1 MKLLNRQGERRIA
14 NAVLADPEEHT
25 VMDKG
30 GAVRSIQ
37 AANVDMP
44 EGELLEL
51 WKPVNLERLA
61 RTYWKYLSRVTLGI
75 IRVTYTEEERAVVV
89 IGRPLV
95 LLRFHAPEY
104 DISGD
109 RGIVQWEIKD
119 GLLVSKRNEGY
130 LEIDV
135 KRMESDRQGYARVH
149 VEVEIANFYPAIA
162 TWVARWVY
170 VQTQSRIHVLVTH
183 GFLRS
188 LARLEL
194 EKSAVGRF
202 SEDGAQRRRQRRRH
216 ALAGRGRA
224 HADRRSAR
232 VIPATSTSASRE
244 EGLAPMELMKPWKR
258 PAEAA
263 HEHLHARLA
272 QRLRVGLALV
282 AQRVEAGGDHQRRR
296 RLAEPR

>member
-25 VMDKG
+25 VMDSS

-44 EGELLEL
+44 EADLLSL
-51 WKPVNLERLA
+51 WEPVNLERLA

-75 IRVTYTEEERAVVV
+75 IRVTYTEQERAVVV
-89 IGRPLV
+89 IGRPFV

-104 DISGD
+104 DISDG
-109 RGIVQWEIKD
+109 RGIVQWRIQD

-135 KRMESDRQGYARVH
+135 RRMESDRQGYARVH
-149 VEVEIANFYPAIA
+149 VEVEVANFYPALSTFI
-162 TWVARWVY
+162 ARWVY
-170 VQTQSRIHVLVTH
+170 VNTQSRIHVLVTH

-194 EKSAVGRF
+194 EESAVGRF
-202 SEDGAQRRRQRRRH
+202 AGDRDGKLKHPVNVGDTPWQGVA
-216 ALAGRGRA
+216 ALTLIAG
-224 HADRRSAR
+224 
-232 VIPATSTSASRE
+232 
-244 EGLAPMELMKPWKR
+244 GLASFL
-258 PAEAA
+258 
-263 HEHLHARLA
+263 
-272 QRLRVGLALV
+272 RLRRA
-282 AQRVEAGGDHQRRR
+282 RRAKRGWR
-296 RLAEPR
+296 RWS